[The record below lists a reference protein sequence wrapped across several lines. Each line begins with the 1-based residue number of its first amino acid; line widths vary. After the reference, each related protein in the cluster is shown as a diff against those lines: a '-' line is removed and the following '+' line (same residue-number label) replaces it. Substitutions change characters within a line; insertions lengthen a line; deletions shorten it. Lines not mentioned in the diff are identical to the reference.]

1 MIRRAALPAAL
12 TFLLPILVFSGAAP
26 SANATA
32 APAASSPLA
41 AAAAQVQ
48 QLAGTPS
55 LAYITLKRWA
65 PGNTT
70 PISGPSFNNP
80 TKGPTAARRNIERIY
95 RMIQST
101 KGYRVRKT
109 SQCPRQRVNYPNEI
123 KIALYS
129 FSDGRIADA
138 LIRAHRRCI
147 AVRVLMND
155 HLSNSDVPAGFGRL
169 QRAIGYQVS
178 HRSWARRC
186 HQGCRGRVGPLHTKM
201 YLFSRT
207 GRTHHVVAFGSS
219 NMTGKAA
226 NVQWNDIM
234 VFKETPGL
242 YANFETIFRESV
254 RDRLAPRPIERNY
267 RNGNLLTM
275 FWPQPGHTK
284 ATDRVLNQLEA
295 VRCNRRPTGGTGYN
309 GHTAVSINI
318 HAMEGDR
325 GLYLAQYIVKMK
337 KAGCRVRVL
346 YGLIA
351 PRIHRTLKNGGV
363 PNRRTIFDRDDNGF
377 TDMYTHMKYLGVNG
391 AVTGDSSVRLAY
403 TGSENFSQK
412 TVGGDEVWMRMPR
425 PAAWRKYQQL
435 FDMIWNSNYYS
446 NPKYAFYQ
454 QSDSPIHARTTQ
466 WTDPNALLVT
476 SEDLED

>member
-1 MIRRAALPAAL
+1 MIRRAAVPAAL

-32 APAASSPLA
+32 APAAAAPLA

-101 KGYRVRKT
+101 KGYRVKKT
-109 SQCPRQRVNYPNEI
+109 SQCPRQRANYPNEI

-169 QRAIGYQVS
+169 QRAIGYQLS

-234 VFKETPGL
+234 VVQGDPGPL
-242 YANFETIFRESV
+242 R
-254 RDRLAPRPIERNY
+254 
-267 RNGNLLTM
+267 
-275 FWPQPGHTK
+275 
-284 ATDRVLNQLEA
+284 QL
-295 VRCNRRPTGGTGYN
+295 
-309 GHTAVSINI
+309 
-318 HAMEGDR
+318 
-325 GLYLAQYIVKMK
+325 
-337 KAGCRVRVL
+337 
-346 YGLIA
+346 
-351 PRIHRTLKNGGV
+351 
-363 PNRRTIFDRDDNGF
+363 RDD
-377 TDMYTHMKYLGVNG
+377 LP
-391 AVTGDSSVRLAY
+391 R
-403 TGSENFSQK
+403 
-412 TVGGDEVWMRMPR
+412 VGP
-425 PAAWRKYQQL
+425 
-435 FDMIWNSNYYS
+435 
-446 NPKYAFYQ
+446 
-454 QSDSPIHARTTQ
+454 
-466 WTDPNALLVT
+466 
-476 SEDLED
+476 